1 MSEATTRLIDG
12 SKEWHCKMSHAVNYT
27 PGKNTKWH
35 PAGALNVLRQKAW
48 AGTGKGVYAVSVP
61 CFFFTKFMQNASL
74 SYHSV
79 RKYASRQVYCGSQV
93 YTWRVY
99 NSRVNWLGLTAHRQR
114 KYTVSQKQ
122 YTWHLIITSA
132 NVDRFSKFFHWQI
145 PKETLYNNYR
155 VFHFT
160 LDVLLV
166 ATLPSEI
173 QYF

>member
-27 PGKNTKWH
+27 PGKIRN
-35 PAGALNVLRQKAW
+35 
-48 AGTGKGVYAVSVP
+48 GTLQAHSMFYVRKHGRAQGKVCTRSAFRV
-61 CFFFTKFMQNASL
+61 FFTKFMQNASL